1 MKHRNLIV
9 FILLLLALFTVSCS
23 SNTQE
28 NATTPP
34 SSPTDTAPEATPIS
48 NESAT
53 VPPVQTGSAVSYE
66 GITFSYDPTLAPAV
80 TPATVPG
87 LAGFPSDPDFVKYG
101 TNIEFQFNDF
111 VVTGNFHPPRL
122 TVYDVADYTNLAPF
136 AGEQVAAL
144 QSLLSSRPAAPE
156 EIPYLPIV
164 NAAQVVRTQV
174 AYLDFANG
182 SGVRFITYYAQ
193 DVSPLTNDAIFYTF
207 QGLTSDGRYYI
218 SADFPVN
225 ASTLP
230 ATYDE
235 SAAAADYDAFAQNYL
250 AYLDETIAQLD
261 ALTPTDF
268 TPNLTLLDSLLQSL
282 TVPADLGLAATAIP
296 TQEFCASITHP
307 ALVTLHNGFNNSIG
321 LANPSDGSICDVQL
335 QDPNSTGYLG
345 NMHTSTDA
353 LWYVLND
360 YTTSNSTIWRLNT
373 DGTQT
378 ELPFTAITNDNYF
391 FYDFVVSADG
401 SKIAWSH
408 SVPATDGTSTQLFM
422 WVANSDGSDQ
432 VTLLD
437 GVTVPTQ
444 SNILPIRFTPDGAN
458 LIYSVQPLGI
468 GGSAFAFVGR
478 YHAVYT
484 IPVAGGAAALWYDCE
499 AHGLFLCIGD
509 VHPNGQSLA
518 YVDVAGAVIQIIDPA
533 GAVIASL
540 PQTPGEYFAY
550 PTFSPS
556 GNRLAFF
563 TATVADSDSFPTTKP
578 GNLFV
583 VEAPFTGTPALWL
596 SGDEVFGVS
605 SWIGEDQL
613 LYNISSQTGST
624 FHTVDSNG
632 AGLTV
637 ILDPHWF
644 LTYWP

>member
-1 MKHRNLIV
+1 
-9 FILLLLALFTVSCS
+9 
-23 SNTQE
+23 
-28 NATTPP
+28 
-34 SSPTDTAPEATPIS
+34 
-48 NESAT
+48 
-53 VPPVQTGSAVSYE
+53 
-66 GITFSYDPTLAPAV
+66 
-80 TPATVPG
+80 
-87 LAGFPSDPDFVKYG
+87 
-101 TNIEFQFNDF
+101 
-111 VVTGNFHPPRL
+111 
-122 TVYDVADYTNLAPF
+122 
-136 AGEQVAAL
+136 
-144 QSLLSSRPAAPE
+144 
-156 EIPYLPIV
+156 
-164 NAAQVVRTQV
+164 
-174 AYLDFANG
+174 
-182 SGVRFITYYAQ
+182 
-193 DVSPLTNDAIFYTF
+193 
-207 QGLTSDGRYYI
+207 
-218 SADFPVN
+218 
-225 ASTLP
+225 
-230 ATYDE
+230 
-235 SAAAADYDAFAQNYL
+235 
-250 AYLDETIAQLD
+250 
-261 ALTPTDF
+261 
-268 TPNLTLLDSLLQSL
+268 
-282 TVPADLGLAATAIP
+282 
-296 TQEFCASITHP
+296 
-307 ALVTLHNGFNNSIG
+307 
-321 LANPSDGSICDVQL
+321 
-335 QDPNSTGYLG
+335 
-345 NMHTSTDA
+345 
-353 LWYVLND
+353 
-360 YTTSNSTIWRLNT
+360 
-373 DGTQT
+373 
-378 ELPFTAITNDNYF
+378 
-391 FYDFVVSADG
+391 
-401 SKIAWSH
+401 
-408 SVPATDGTSTQLFM
+408 M

-540 PQTPGEYFAY
+540 SQTPGEYFAY